1 MENVAPALNKLIPRE
16 VVRERLGGIS
26 NTTLWRGVRAGIY
39 PKPVK
44 ISANRDGWF
53 EAEIEATLAALAAQR
68 TAA

>member
-1 MENVAPALNKLIPRE
+1 MANATPVLNKLIPRE

-26 NTTLWRGVRAGIY
+26 NTTLWRGVRAGLY

-53 EAEIEATLAALAAQR
+53 EAEIDATLTALAEQR